1 MAPAPVFMRAMISW
15 GGTGDL
21 DGGTAKNRV
30 KRSFSTISRLM
41 RDSWNALLMMERE
54 LLISSSKDRGETMA
68 EDSWLVTVRVKF
80 LRFIASMI
88 VALSSTEAAMFANDV
103 NRARSSSLNGFSTPM
118 RLTETRP
125 NFWLPLRSGAAIID
139 SGSSGVP

>member
-1 MAPAPVFMRAMISW
+1 M
-15 GGTGDL
+15 G
-21 DGGTAKNRV
+21 GGTAKNRV

-41 RDSWNALLMMERE
+41 RDSWNALLMMERK
-54 LLISSSKDRGETMA
+54 LLISLSNGRAETMA
-68 EDSWLVTVRVKF
+68 DESWLVTVNVKF
-80 LRFIASMI
+80 LRLSASMI

-103 NRARSSSLNGFSTPM
+103 NRARSSSLKGFSTPM

-125 NFWLPLRSGAAIID
+125 YFWLPLRSGAAIID